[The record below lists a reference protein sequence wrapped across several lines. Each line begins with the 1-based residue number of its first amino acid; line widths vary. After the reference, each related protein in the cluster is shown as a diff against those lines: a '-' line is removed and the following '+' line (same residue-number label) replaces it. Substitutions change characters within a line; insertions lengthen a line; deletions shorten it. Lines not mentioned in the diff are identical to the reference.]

1 MTEVETELEA
11 QLKACRPTLIFS
23 RRHEIAK
30 RAAKWCEDNKCPPT
44 PHNIVTAL
52 TALGYEIKEGEPD
65 E

>member
-1 MTEVETELEA
+1 M
-11 QLKACRPTLIFS
+11 
-23 RRHEIAK
+23 EIAR

-52 TALGYEIKEGEPD
+52 TSLGYEIKEGEPD

>member
-1 MTEVETELEA
+1 MTELDECKPKL
-11 QLKACRPTLIFS
+11 LFS
-23 RRHEIAK
+23 QRMEIAR

-52 TALGYEIKEGEPD
+52 TSLGYEIKEGEPD